1 MPHTRRYRRY
11 RALENSMADTRS
23 GQVEFVSHCLL
34 NQNTRS
40 LGGAVCRG
48 VVSAAI
54 CPCLQD
60 GTGSS
65 RCRATEPRSP
75 DAVPR
80 ASRVGRSAQDP
91 DAVA

>member
-1 MPHTRRYRRY
+1 M
-11 RALENSMADTRS
+11 
-23 GQVEFVSHCLL
+23 
-34 NQNTRS
+34 
-40 LGGAVCRG
+40 CRG

-54 CPCLQD
+54 CPCLED